1 MLTSTLLEM
10 DFLISY
16 WLILVFILEAFKHPP
31 PKEIYFMKNKH
42 QGMKDTTKK
51 EFNERPGRP
60 KMPVKILIL
69 LFILI
74 VISL

>member
-1 MLTSTLLEM
+1 
-10 DFLISY
+10 
-16 WLILVFILEAFKHPP
+16 
-31 PKEIYFMKNKH
+31 MKNKH

-60 KMPVKILIL
+60 KMPAKILIL